1 MKKTQKTDVQ
11 VLNVTAENFSIIRE
25 TLKSGKSANINT
37 IITLVGFEPNTET
50 LNKQTGK
57 ITRTPFYY
65 VSEDGKKYTSTQ
77 LKEVLNIEPE
87 KKGSRRETTFAAI
100 FEQLKGL
107 ANRATLEELQEA
119 NNFFER
125 VYKERKESEE
135 TLNLETAKAALM
147 NLNSEQIKHLKQLG
161 LI

>member
-25 TLKSGKSANINT
+25 TLKSGKSVNINA
-37 IITLVGFEPNTET
+37 IITLTGFQANTES

-65 VSEDGKKYTSTQ
+65 ISEDGKKYTSTQ

-87 KKGSRRETTFAAI
+87 KKGSRKETTFFSI

-125 VYKERKESEE
+125 LYKERKESEE
-135 TLNLETAKAALM
+135 AAKIEAAKAALKG
-147 NLNSEQIKHLKQLG
+147 LTPQQIEQLKQLG

>member
-25 TLKSGKSANINT
+25 TLKSEKSVNVNEL
-37 IITLVGFEPNTET
+37 ITLTGFQPNSES

-65 VSEDGKKYTSTQ
+65 ISENGKKYTSTQ

-87 KKGSRRETTFAAI
+87 KKGSRKETTFLAI

-135 TLNLETAKAALM
+135 AAKIETAKAALM
-147 NLNSEQIKHLKQLG
+147 NLNTEQIQQLKKLG

>member
-1 MKKTQKTDVQ
+1 MKKQEKNIQ
-11 VLNVTAENFSIIRE
+11 ILNVTSENFASIRE
-25 TLKSGKSANINT
+25 ALKSGKSANINA
-37 IITLVGFEPNTET
+37 IITLTGFQPNTES

-65 VSEDGKKYTSTQ
+65 ISEDGKKYTSTQ

-87 KKGSRRETTFAAI
+87 KKGSRKETTFLTV

-107 ANRATLEELQEA
+107 SNKATIEELQEA

-125 VYKERKESEE
+125 VYKERKEAEE
-135 TLNLETAKAALM
+135 AAKIEAAKAALQS
-147 NLNSEQIKHLKQLG
+147 LSSEQIVKLRELG